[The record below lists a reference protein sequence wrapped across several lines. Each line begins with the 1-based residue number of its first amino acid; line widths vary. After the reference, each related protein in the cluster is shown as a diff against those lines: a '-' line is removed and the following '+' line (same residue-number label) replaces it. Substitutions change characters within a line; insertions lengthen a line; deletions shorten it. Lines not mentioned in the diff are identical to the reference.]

1 MRIGCNDFSK
11 YDPIEGRTVR
21 FTSDFD
27 HSIIKIIQILLN
39 VAPKIRPTICS
50 KVHRSLYS
58 GRDLSRVTPTLR
70 PTSRYEF
77 CVKNSWFAQNPNN
90 LTDKTPRSAPTRLS
104 RRRQKQK
111 RLTEKGPQQLLALE
125 TQFLIETLVCGK
137 TAGTQQ
143 AGLL

>member
-1 MRIGCNDFSK
+1 MWHQRFGLRSVVK
-11 YDPIEGRTVR
+11 YTVV
-21 FTSDFD
+21 F
-27 HSIIKIIQILLN
+27 IPEEN
-39 VAPKIRPTICS
+39 
-50 KVHRSLYS
+50 
-58 GRDLSRVTPTLR
+58 LSRVTPTLR
-70 PTSRYEF
+70 SRRTTSRYEF

-137 TAGTQQ
+137 AAGTQQ
-143 AGLL
+143 GYCSYRSRSIASFAHTTLVARPRTCSYAT